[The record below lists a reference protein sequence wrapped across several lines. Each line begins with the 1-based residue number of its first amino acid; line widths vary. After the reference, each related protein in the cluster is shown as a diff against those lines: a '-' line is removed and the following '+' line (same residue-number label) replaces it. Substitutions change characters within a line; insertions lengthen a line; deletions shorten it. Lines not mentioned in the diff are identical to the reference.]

1 MAGSG
6 DNKDCRNTPFG
17 PVMERHWKRIGWDLT
32 HLFAKKDNPYDDKED
47 RFRPGWRDLSHAI
60 VNIPVEYARACPYR
74 AGHWFFY
81 TNAVWTLAAI
91 GVAVKYFFF

>member
-1 MAGSG
+1 MAGNG
-6 DNKDCRNTPFG
+6 DDIGCRNTPFG
-17 PVMERHWKRIGWDLT
+17 PVMEMHWKRIGWNLKHFFTKTMNPHNDKGET
-32 HLFAKKDNPYDDKED
+32 HYG
-47 RFRPGWRDLSHAI
+47 FRDMSHAI

-81 TNAVWTLAAI
+81 TNFAWTLAAI